1 MSSAGNLQG
10 MSGVTCALGGQ
21 ESTLEREVPAAE
33 SLAGGAP
40 ECTFPDP
47 LNNCEHMQSV

>member
-21 ESTLEREVPAAE
+21 EREVPVAE